1 MSVVKRGM
9 AAVLALA
16 LAAACLVVGVGV
28 ARALSTDPTYDWYT
42 PGQSSYV
49 LSTVGDICGFANL
62 VNGTADV
69 DGDGVADEAVTFQ
82 GATVTVAESW
92 NGSYSFGGMSWT
104 PIGSA
109 EHPFLGSFN
118 GGGSTFDN
126 FRICV
131 GASDADAIDRTSYLG
146 FFGYVGGDVSNV
158 AIGSNASLVAE
169 SDTLV
174 FNHVGMVAGYC
185 GGSLSNCS
193 NAASVQVSSNAV
205 QTKDA
210 LQMVGYVG
218 GVAGTCAGS
227 VTNCSNAGAL
237 TVSSGTTPETD
248 LETSRIVQYVGG
260 VVGFCGDETRVGT
273 SKEAVEAEASQ
284 HGSISGCVNTAQI
297 AVDTPSTSGVDR
309 FGSTAYAR
317 SEAVG
322 GIVGYS
328 QGSVSN
334 CVNGRQASNGSVS
347 NVGYIRAEHGTSV
360 GGIVGSLRYFM
371 QCDNVTSIASGD
383 DGNKDDPIVVSDCVN
398 YGDLYGLN
406 SVGGVVGASGSYT
419 TISGCMNMYKT
430 YTSGD
435 TTTEVRSYVV
445 ATRWNKPAPAGIV
458 GNTHGDVC
466 YCANFATI
474 MSATWS
480 NESTRDVN
488 VASGYYAAG
497 IAGFLT
503 PYEKKDEA
511 TNVYEPSSPIPEC
524 YGCYNEGAI
533 IAKSGMRQ
541 RGIVGENEGYVHDN
555 ILVQGMVEN
564 DNCVYGDE
572 ESETEASGS
581 ASNNVVYTT
590 EQLRSADAVALL
602 NTVANAGAWSTYW
615 VASNGDAES
624 YDANMGYPMISWN
637 SPWSSATDLSA
648 GTAVVAKDAV
658 YTGGESVPT
667 VSVTLAGQELV
678 QNVDYYVEPQAG
690 AVDLGSGYL
699 ATVHGMGAYSGTI
712 SGVSYGIV
720 AGSIASCTVTADAVT
735 FNYESQM
742 PTEASLKVMS
752 GSVQIDPSEYR
763 IVSVKNSKGE
773 VVDAPTNAGAYTV
786 IIEPAEGS
794 TKFQAGTQAKGTY
807 RIKPISIMTECD
819 FDNVVL
825 EYAGQTYPWVKST
838 SNDEAL
844 HPSTTLP
851 YAGGTPVEPSVS
863 GVTCTINGVEHT
875 LVEGVD
881 YRLVYGNANSDDES
895 TSSAHANNVGIAGG
909 TTIGSVTVRFVANS
923 NFSNYANMFFNI
935 TDSGEA
941 LDLAYATYKA
951 PDQVYDGTAFTP
963 VTLYYGGAELTCGTD
978 YEIEYQN
985 NVEAGTATFTAT
997 GKGAYTGTIS
1007 GSFQIIDAP
1016 VYELLYSY
1024 DDVTATAAVTGLQV
1038 NSQRDSVDIVIPAS
1052 VDHDGVTYEVTSIA
1066 SNAFGGELEANY
1078 KGDLANTSK
1087 LKVRSVSIPATI
1099 TTIGAYAFGSAN
1111 TSYGG
1116 TLSEVTFAEGSK
1128 LTTIGD
1134 HAFAYCTGITSLTL
1148 PENVDVLDSS
1158 AFKGCTGLVSLTFL
1172 TQDPSLPSSIA
1183 TSRTKGA
1190 FADCDGV
1197 SVTCYPSAT
1206 AVRELVAANSDD
1218 VAGTNGGKR
1227 FTLVPFSLEDAQI
1240 SFDASTY
1247 DYTGSAITPKVTVSV
1262 GDTVLAEGV
1271 DYALAY
1277 SDNVSVGTAA
1287 VTVTGMGSW
1296 TGSATAEFSIVAE
1309 AVPMNRLYNPNSG
1322 EHFYT
1327 ASASERDYLV
1337 KLGWVY
1343 EGIGWTAP
1351 SSSNTPVY
1359 RLYNPNGGDHHYTA
1373 SVEERDGLVK
1383 VGWVYEGIGWY
1394 SDDAK
1399 TVALY
1404 RQYNPNAQSGSHN
1417 YTTSK
1422 EENDM
1427 LVKVGW
1433 RAEGIGWYGL

>member
-1 MSVVKRGM
+1 M

-82 GATVTVAESW
+82 GVTVTVAESW

-109 EHPFLGSFN
+109 EHPFLGSFD

-131 GASDADAIDRTSYLG
+131 GTSDADAIDRTRYLG

-174 FNHVGMVAGYC
+174 FDHVGMVAGYC

-205 QTKDA
+205 QTKGA

-273 SKEAVEAEASQ
+273 STEAVESEASQ
-284 HGSISGCVNTAQI
+284 HGSISGCTNVAQI
-297 AVDTPSTSGVDR
+297 TVDTPSTSGVDR

-334 CVNGRQASNGSVS
+334 CVNGEQASNDSVS

-371 QCDNVTSIASGD
+371 QQDNVTTIASGD
-383 DGNKDDPIVVSDCVN
+383 DGNEKDALVLSNCVN

-406 SVGGVVGASGSYT
+406 SVGGIAGATGSYT

-435 TTTEVRSYVV
+435 TTTEVRSFVV

-458 GNTHGDVC
+458 GNAHGDVC

-474 MSATWS
+474 MSGTWKD
-480 NESTRDVN
+480 ESTRSVD
-488 VASGYYAAG
+488 VASGYYASG
-497 IAGFLT
+497 IAGFLVH
-503 PYEKKDEA
+503 YEKKDET

-524 YGCYNEGAI
+524 YGCYNEGTI
-533 IAKSGMRQ
+533 LAKSGMRQ
-541 RGIVGENEGYVHDN
+541 RSIVGQNDGYTHDN
-555 ILVQGMVEN
+555 ISLKGVVEN

-572 ESETEASGS
+572 EDETEASGS
-581 ASNNVVYTT
+581 VSNNVVYTA
-590 EQLRSADAVALL
+590 EQLRSSDAVALL
-602 NTVANAGAWSTYW
+602 NTMANKGGWSTYW
-615 VASNGDAES
+615 VSSDGDAES
-624 YDANMGYPMISWN
+624 FDSNMGYPMISWN
-637 SPWSSATDLSA
+637 SPWTSANDLSA
-648 GTAVVAKDAV
+648 GTAVVTENAI
-658 YTGGESVPT
+658 YTGGESVPS
-667 VSVTLAGQELV
+667 VSVTLAGQQLV
-678 QNVDYYVEPQAG
+678 QNVDFYVEPQAG
-690 AVDLGSGYL
+690 AVELGDGYL
-699 ATVHGMGAYSGTI
+699 ATIHGMGAYSGTI
-712 SGVSYGIV
+712 SGVSYSIV
-720 AGSIASCTVTADAVT
+720 AGSIASCTVTATAVS

-742 PTEASLKVMS
+742 PTEASLKVTS
-752 GSVQIDPSEYR
+752 GTVTLDPSEYR
-763 IVSVKNSKGE
+763 IVSVKDSKGNE
-773 VVDAPTNAGAYTV
+773 TDAPTNAGAYTV
-786 IIEPAEGS
+786 TIEPVEGS
-794 TKFQAGTQAKGTY
+794 TRFAAGTQATGTY
-807 RIKPISIMTECD
+807 RIKPVDLLRECSY
-819 FDNVVL
+819 DNVVL
-825 EYAGQTYPWVKST
+825 TYAGQTYPWVKST
-838 SNDEAL
+838 SNSEEASN
-844 HPSTTLP
+844 PSTTLP
-851 YAGGTPVEPSVS
+851 YAGGTPVEPTVS
-863 GVTCTINGVEHT
+863 GVTYTVNGVTHT
-875 LVEGVD
+875 LEEGVD
-881 YRLVYGNANSDDES
+881 YRLVYGNANSDDGNS
-895 TSSAHANNVGIAGG
+895 ASSDKNNVGVAGG
-909 TTIGSVTVRFVANS
+909 STIGSVTVRYVSNS
-923 NFSNYANMFFNI
+923 NFINYANMFFNI

-941 LDLAYATYKA
+941 LDLAYATYSA

-978 YEIEYQN
+978 YDIEYQN

-1007 GSFQIIDAP
+1007 GSFQIADAP

-1024 DDVTATAAVTGLQV
+1024 DTETATAAVTGV
-1038 NSQRDSVDIVIPAS
+1038 EVYSQRDYVDIAIPAA
-1052 VDHDGVTYEVTSIA
+1052 VEHDGVAYEVTSIA
-1066 SNAFGGELEANY
+1066 SNAFGGELQTDYE
-1078 KGDLANTSK
+1078 GSLANTSK
-1087 LKVRSVSIPATI
+1087 LKVRAVSIPATV
-1099 TTIGAYAFGSAN
+1099 TTIGNYAFGSAN

-1116 TLSEVTFAEGSK
+1116 TLSEVTFAESSK

-1134 HAFAYCTGITSLTL
+1134 HAFAYCTNITSITL
-1148 PENVDVLDSS
+1148 PEYVDVLDSS
-1158 AFKGCTGLVSLTFL
+1158 AFKGCTGLTSLTFL

-1190 FADCDGV
+1190 FAGCAGV

-1218 VAGTNGGKR
+1218 VAGTNGGAR

-1247 DYTGSAITPKVTVSV
+1247 DYTGSAIEPTVSV
-1262 GDTVLAEGV
+1262 SVGNAVLAEGT
-1271 DYALAY
+1271 DYTLAY
-1277 SDNVSVGTAA
+1277 SNNVNVGTAT
-1287 VTVTGMGSW
+1287 VTVTGVGSW
-1296 TGSATAEFSIVAE
+1296 TGSATAQFTIVAE
-1309 AVPMNRLYNPNSG
+1309 AVPMNRLYNPNGG